1 MVFDHHRESFRR
13 RSPRGA
19 FRHGPRGQYAVV
31 LEPKIV
37 MEMTCKMLLYAQG
50 PPLPACR
57 SPRPFAG
64 ELAVAGRLGTL
75 LEMVSLAVLFER
87 HYWRSPIRRRTGWD
101 SRNMSTAVTMSA
113 TATLPNIE
121 DSGIVETYP
130 ASEPASL
137 LPNAIERNQTPI
149 IRPTIRAG

>member
-13 RSPRGA
+13 RIQRGA
-19 FRHGPRGQYAVV
+19 FRHGPREQYAVV

-37 MEMTCKMLLYAQG
+37 MEMTCEMLLYAEE
-50 PPLPACR
+50 PRLDAFRC
-57 SPRPFAG
+57 PRPFGG

-75 LEMVSLAVLFER
+75 LEIAFLAVLFER

-130 ASEPASL
+130 ASEP
-137 LPNAIERNQTPI
+137 
-149 IRPTIRAG
+149 